1 MASTTSLEDVPSM
14 DMMTE
19 LLRRFKCSSKPDK
32 RLILIGTL
40 FYISFFQIML
50 TLPFRVCFEI
60 CKCFLELGFSSIV
73 SSIIIIL
80 SPNYELKPRSRFH
93 LQSYNFVEFRPTK
106 VLGYNGP
113 PGSGKGTQSPIIK
126 DEYCLCHLATGDML
140 RAAVAAKTP
149 LGIKA
154 KETMEKGELVSDD
167 LVVGIID
174 EAMKK
179 PSCQKGFILDGFPRT
194 VAQAEKL
201 DEMLQKQ
208 GTKIDKVLD
217 FAIDDSILEERI
229 TGRWIHASSGRTYHT
244 KFAPPKVHG
253 VDDVTGEPLMQR
265 KDDTAEVLK
274 SRLQAFHKQTKP
286 VIDYYSKKGVVAMLP
301 AEKPPKEVT
310 VEVQKVLSS

>member
-1 MASTTSLEDVPSM
+1 MASSSISLEDVPSL
-14 DMMTE
+14 DMMSE
-19 LLRRFKCSSKPDK
+19 LLRRLKCSSKSDK
-32 RLILIGTL
+32 RLILI
-40 FYISFFQIML
+40 
-50 TLPFRVCFEI
+50 
-60 CKCFLELGFSSIV
+60 
-73 SSIIIIL
+73 
-80 SPNYELKPRSRFH
+80 
-93 LQSYNFVEFRPTK
+93 
-106 VLGYNGP
+106 GP

-208 GTKIDKVLD
+208 GSKIDKVLD

-244 KFAPPKVHG
+244 KFAPPKTPG

-265 KDDTAEVLK
+265 KDDTAQVLK
-274 SRLQAFHKQTKP
+274 SRLEAFHRQTEP
-286 VIDYYSKKGVVAMLP
+286 VIEYYNKKGVVAKLP

>member
-1 MASTTSLEDVPSM
+1 MASNTTSLEDVPSL
-14 DMMTE
+14 DIMTE

-32 RLILIGTL
+32 RIILI
-40 FYISFFQIML
+40 
-50 TLPFRVCFEI
+50 
-60 CKCFLELGFSSIV
+60 
-73 SSIIIIL
+73 
-80 SPNYELKPRSRFH
+80 
-93 LQSYNFVEFRPTK
+93 
-106 VLGYNGP
+106 GP

-174 EAMKK
+174 DAMKK
-179 PSCQKGFILDGFPRT
+179 ASCEKGFILDGFPRT

-208 GTKIDKVLD
+208 RTKIDKVLD

-244 KFAPPKVHG
+244 KFAPPKVPG
-253 VDDVTGEPLMQR
+253 IDDVTGEPLMQR
-265 KDDTAEVLK
+265 KDDTAAVLK
-274 SRLQAFHKQTKP
+274 SRLEAFHRQTEP
-286 VIDYYSKKGVVAMLP
+286 VIDYYTKKGVVAKLP

-310 VEVQKVLSS
+310 IEVQKVLSS

>member
-1 MASTTSLEDVPSM
+1 MGSSSTSLEDVPSL
-14 DMMTE
+14 DIMTE

-32 RLILIGTL
+32 RLILI
-40 FYISFFQIML
+40 
-50 TLPFRVCFEI
+50 
-60 CKCFLELGFSSIV
+60 
-73 SSIIIIL
+73 
-80 SPNYELKPRSRFH
+80 
-93 LQSYNFVEFRPTK
+93 
-106 VLGYNGP
+106 GP

-201 DEMLQKQ
+201 DEMLEKQK
-208 GTKIDKVLD
+208 TKIDKVLD

-274 SRLQAFHKQTKP
+274 SRLEAFHRQTEP
-286 VIDYYSKKGVVAMLP
+286 VIDYYKKKGVVAKLH
-301 AEKPPKEVT
+301 AENPPKEVT
-310 VEVQKVLSS
+310 VEVQEVLSS